1 MKVKILKIIWGVI
14 LVPLA
19 GLLLAAMMG
28 YVNFDR
34 NPAKTA
40 LIVFICLSAAS
51 FVSYFLS
58 GIKNWGWLFPA
69 LFSAAVALTV
79 ARVFAYDGNPV
90 KAFPFLFSFA
100 IPFYVGYILNRKQ
113 WELLV
118 PAWFLTIIA
127 VLPPLID
134 RINPDVLIAL
144 VLYAISLPFLVGYLV
159 NQRCKWAL
167 FISAVLGFIGI
178 FSLVEIFIHGNILGP
193 MVMLLIALPFF
204 ITFSASKKRWWAL
217 IPSGVFISI
226 GLIALLDR
234 QLPVYEYILV
244 GDHQVGFYTGLLL
257 LGVAVT
263 FAILWRLDTA
273 RPKEWARYPA
283 IGLLAVSLLAFVL
296 GESFDNFLLVV
307 ALLTVGI
314 VMLSSGILKRGK
326 THQPSS

>member
-1 MKVKILKIIWGVI
+1 
-14 LVPLA
+14 
-19 GLLLAAMMG
+19 
-28 YVNFDR
+28 
-34 NPAKTA
+34 
-40 LIVFICLSAAS
+40 
-51 FVSYFLS
+51 
-58 GIKNWGWLFPA
+58 
-69 LFSAAVALTV
+69 
-79 ARVFAYDGNPV
+79 
-90 KAFPFLFSFA
+90 
-100 IPFYVGYILNRKQ
+100 
-113 WELLV
+113 
-118 PAWFLTIIA
+118 
-127 VLPPLID
+127 
-134 RINPDVLIAL
+134 
-144 VLYAISLPFLVGYLV
+144 
-159 NQRCKWAL
+159 
-167 FISAVLGFIGI
+167 
-178 FSLVEIFIHGNILGP
+178 

-296 GESFDNFLLVV
+296 GESFDNFLPVV